1 MPYSTVYELLI
12 GLGKL
17 GDDAAE
23 YHQDPPAID
32 LAIVLREVV
41 FIDFDQ
47 FSLNLGNFGRIFFL
61 HPGGN
66 ALRHPAN
73 DQVVVV
79 GFQQAVVKNFLDL
92 LILMDALVIG
102 IECLVCGFQ
111 KLIKGQWIEVQQ
123 VDHAHQIGL
132 RLSKQCSKQAS
143 CCNDMVFIGF
153 LFEVFKRIQRLR
165 AFLDLVKNDQRLPGE
180 NFFSGNEGKQF
191 NNALRVLVGLKNR
204 LQFVFFIKVEIDKA
218 AVAAL
223 PKLPHQPGLAHL
235 ACAAHDQR
243 LAVRTVFPVD

>member
-1 MPYSTVYELLI
+1 M
-12 GLGKL
+12 
-17 GDDAAE
+17 
-23 YHQDPPAID
+23 
-32 LAIVLREVV
+32 
-41 FIDFDQ
+41 
-47 FSLNLGNFGRIFFL
+47 
-61 HPGGN
+61 
-66 ALRHPAN
+66 
-73 DQVVVV
+73 
-79 GFQQAVVKNFLDL
+79 KNFLDL

-123 VDHAHQIGL
+123 VDHAHRIGL

-143 CCNDMVFIGF
+143 CRNDMVFIGF

-218 AVAAL
+218 TVAAL

-235 ACAAHDQR
+235 PCAAHDQR

>member
-1 MPYSTVYELLI
+1 MKNLL
-12 GLGKL
+12 
-17 GDDAAE
+17 
-23 YHQDPPAID
+23 
-32 LAIVLREVV
+32 
-41 FIDFDQ
+41 
-47 FSLNLGNFGRIFFL
+47 N
-61 HPGGN
+61 
-66 ALRHPAN
+66 
-73 DQVVVV
+73 
-79 GFQQAVVKNFLDL
+79 L
-92 LILMDALVIG
+92 LILMDAIIIG
-102 IECLVCGFQ
+102 IERLVCSFQ

-123 VDHAHQIGL
+123 VDHAHRIGL
-132 RLSKQCSKQAS
+132 RLSKQAS